1 MEKVHLYHAPQS
13 VIYIISGLL
22 SCFSFDIPHS
32 LSAPFVVIEQ
42 DFDIQQRCCL
52 LGREGQQSWCLCH
65 TQLKPQ
71 SSLCQGKECSHLPQH
86 HLWAGL
92 HQPLLRQAKS
102 NISKAA
108 PPKRS
113 PEWHLMHLNITSCT

>member
-1 MEKVHLYHAPQS
+1 MEKVHLYHTSQS

-42 DFDIQQRCCL
+42 DFDIQQGRCL
-52 LGREGQQSWCLCH
+52 LGREGQQSWCWCH
-65 TQLKPQ
+65 TQLNHSQP
-71 SSLCQGKECSHLPQH
+71 SARERWECSHLPQH

-92 HQPLLRQAKS
+92 HQPLLRQRATSAKLLHP
-102 NISKAA
+102 NT
-108 PPKRS
+108 
-113 PEWHLMHLNITSCT
+113 HLNGTSPT